1 MGRIVH
7 LPPTPD
13 SGAVFDMIRIE
24 NLTYAY
30 PDMAHPVLDNISL
43 EISSGKLVLVT
54 GASGSGKSTLLR
66 CINGLVPHF
75 TGGTITGQVH
85 VEGQN
90 PIQQGPQ
97 ALAHDVGFVFQE
109 PEMQFVYHCVEDE
122 IAFVLE
128 NAGMPRKEMQLRVSN
143 VLETLQITEIRE
155 RRISE
160 ISGGEKQLVAIA
172 SALVSLPR
180 VLVLDEPTSQLD
192 PTAAAEILEVIL
204 RIKSELGITI
214 LISEHRLERLL
225 GSVDCMAHLQPGGK
239 IDFGAPRDVLKKMNQ
254 APPLITISRRLGIS
268 PLPLTTEEFPRD
280 LLKNSP
286 AKKER
291 TGKNAIQQ
299 NKIPT
304 IATENLSVTLKDHQI
319 LDALS
324 LKLYPGET
332 LALVGPNGS
341 GKTTLL
347 RAILGLVNSDGRR
360 KLFGREMEKMNL
372 PEIIQHIGYLPQ
384 NPNDLLFAESVLE
397 ELAITCKNH
406 NQIRDSEYLLDYLS
420 SFGLADKAQT
430 YPRDLSVGERQRTA
444 LAAIT
449 VHHPEIV
456 FLDEPTRGMD
466 YENKDELAKLMKEWR
481 DANRTILLITHDIEF
496 AARVADRVAILEDG
510 RLVFTGS
517 PRIGFNRFP
526 SYRTQTA
533 RLFPEKGWIV
543 PSDVKTWE

>member
-1 MGRIVH
+1 
-7 LPPTPD
+7 
-13 SGAVFDMIRIE
+13 
-24 NLTYAY
+24 
-30 PDMAHPVLDNISL
+30 
-43 EISSGKLVLVT
+43 
-54 GASGSGKSTLLR
+54 
-66 CINGLVPHF
+66 
-75 TGGTITGQVH
+75 VH

-268 PLPLTTEEFPRD
+268 ALPLTTEEFPRD